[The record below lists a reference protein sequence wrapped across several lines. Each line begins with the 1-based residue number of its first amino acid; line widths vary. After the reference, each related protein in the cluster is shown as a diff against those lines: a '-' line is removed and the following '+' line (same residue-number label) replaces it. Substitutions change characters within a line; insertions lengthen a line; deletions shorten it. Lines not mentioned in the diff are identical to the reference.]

1 MTTSD
6 SMQMRKP
13 PVKRTLSRLALPVV
27 AALLLP
33 GCARYVE
40 SSELD
45 SAGSSIGVILTLE
58 DGETARGRVLSL
70 DGDEITIEFKYR
82 LGGGTDLR
90 GLGDRRRVV
99 VNGRDVPGEITAVD
113 REGATTVVYLERR
126 LRFRDIEEMT
136 FHRSG
141 REASLGPV
149 VSAMLGPMIGA
160 LLALAI

>member
-1 MTTSD
+1 MNTTLG
-6 SMQMRKP
+6 RAAAL
-13 PVKRTLSRLALPVV
+13 VVLALSL
-27 AALLLP
+27 A

-45 SAGSSIGVILTLE
+45 ASGADVGVVVTLE
-58 DGETARGRVLSL
+58 TGETAVGRLLSL
-70 DGDEITIEFKYR
+70 EGDEVRVELTYR

-99 VNGRDVPGEITAVD
+99 VDGKDVPGEITAVGRD
-113 REGATTVVYLERR
+113 GATTVVSLRR
-126 LRFRDIEEMT
+126 SLRLQEIDEMT

-149 VSAMLGPMIGA
+149 VAAVLGPLIGA